1 MFTFTLFHS
10 LKGIVDSMQLDSGTR
25 IAKLE
30 TDKYILSVDVVGDVR
45 VLWNPNP
52 DKSWEDAGTE
62 LYKSP
67 SQFPDELM
75 RLFAE
80 GRADGLKN
88 LEIGN
93 NNWFEATLSEKPTG
107 TIVLEDVWD
116 MEDETP
122 GDILNSMCDVIAEYE
137 KEFVSEPVKVFR
149 VTGIHY
155 ETDGNDVA
163 LPSALTVACASEDD
177 VADAVSDRT
186 GWLVKSIDGIEEV
199 GVNPYDRLLQLF
211 RAAPY
216 TIESAVGTPV
226 SLHEKNDVVFMD
238 IAVDP
243 EGYPSLVY
251 AFPEDPD
258 VTEQTNLG
266 NVSDEDLEKI
276 LKAVDE
282 TVVKRLFLFY
292 GSLSVIQIL
301 EDDGIESRVNK
312 MMSQWDAFEAAKKLI
327 AEHFE
332 REGEEPWEYD
342 LDLELE
348 TYRGKDVKSVDLDI
362 EHTLDNFE
370 ATHHF
375 EDEDGSGNAQGYTSF
390 TL

>member
-1 MFTFTLFHS
+1 MFTFNLFYP
-10 LKGIVDSMQLDSGTR
+10 LTGVRDSMQIDSGTR

-30 TDKYILSVDVVGDVR
+30 TDKYVLSVDVVGDVR
-45 VLWNPNP
+45 VLWNPDP

-67 SQFPDELM
+67 SQFPDKLM

-80 GRADGLKN
+80 GRTGGLKN

-93 NNWFEATLSEKPTG
+93 NNWFEATLSEKSTG
-107 TIVLEDVWD
+107 KIVLEDVWD
-116 MEDETP
+116 IRDETP

-163 LPSALTVACASEDD
+163 LPSALTVACASEEK

-211 RAAPY
+211 RRAPY
-216 TIESAVGTPV
+216 TIESAVGTPA
-226 SLHEKNDVVFMD
+226 SLHGKNDVVFMD

-243 EGYPSLVY
+243 EGHLSLVY
-251 AFPEDPD
+251 AFPENLN
-258 VTEQTNLG
+258 VTEQTDLG

-276 LKAVDE
+276 LKAIDE

-292 GSLSVIQIL
+292 GSLSVLQIL
-301 EDDGIESRVNK
+301 EDDGIKSRVNK
-312 MMSQWDAFEAAKKLI
+312 MMSQWDAFDAAKRLI

-348 TYRGKDVKSVDLDI
+348 TFRGKDEKSVELDI
-362 EHTLDNFE
+362 ENALDNFE
-370 ATHHF
+370 DSHHF